1 MSLANSQAYQ
11 ADIFYYAARHAQEL
25 GLETWEDFDHAG
37 NIWNPD
43 TEISH
48 LIYNMLNPEF

>member
-1 MSLANSQAYQ
+1 MDNLPWIAGLARS
-11 ADIFYYAARHAQEL
+11 
-25 GLETWEDFDHAG
+25 AG